1 MSAYVSAC
9 YFYPLKSGQ
18 GVSTDNLQLTEKGP
32 KFDRVWML
40 VDETGKF
47 ISQRTRGCEKL
58 ALVAPN
64 VGEASISFSA
74 PGMDNIRIDATEYN
88 FDSKDVSVWGSD
100 CKGYDA
106 GDQAAQWFQDYL
118 GIDCRLVAYANNEP
132 RAVDSNYGQSGDTVS
147 FADGMPLLVTSE
159 PSLEKLREHFPDGIE
174 IGMERFRANIVI
186 RGLEAFEEDVIH
198 HLRIGDVELEFV
210 KPCARCI
217 LTTVDQDKGERLTG
231 NEPVTT
237 LTKTRRGM
245 GDNLKGV
252 FFGQNAIARVLGTVR
267 VGDKVDIISK
277 RPLHPALENVA
288 VGYHAK

>member
-18 GVSTDNLQLTEKGP
+18 GVSTDKLQLTEKGP

-47 ISQRTRGCEKL
+47 VSQRTRGCEKL

-64 VGEASISFSA
+64 VREASISFSA
-74 PGMDNIRIDATEYN
+74 PGMDNISIDATEYN
-88 FDSKDVSVWGSD
+88 FDSIGVSVWGTD

-132 RAVDSNYGQSGDTVS
+132 RAVDLNYGQSGDTVS

-159 PSLEKLREHFPDGIE
+159 PSLEKLREHFPEGIE

-186 RGLEAFEEDVIH
+186 GGLEAFEEDVIH

-245 GDNLKGV
+245 GDGLKGV
-252 FFGQNAIARVLGTVR
+252 FFGQNAIARVLGTVS
-267 VGDKVDIISK
+267 VGDKVEIISK